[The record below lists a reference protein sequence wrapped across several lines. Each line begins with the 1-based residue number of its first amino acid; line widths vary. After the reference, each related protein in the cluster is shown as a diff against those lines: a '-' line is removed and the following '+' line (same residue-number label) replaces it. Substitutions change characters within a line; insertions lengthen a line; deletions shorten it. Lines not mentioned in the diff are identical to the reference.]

1 MRAVDGSLFTVVRV
15 YGFTVSIYCTYT
27 QHPPSTQ
34 DAHTDTIRDQTPETT
49 LLLIGYIFPSHCCT
63 GCCRPPK
70 ARFQPVTYS
79 TSTQNVQT
87 MPNLLGALM
96 QLTRDDMTFGNDFRQ
111 LACGPLFAARHV
123 NAANDSV
130 VPSLKSLVN
139 GSQVP
144 ARTALSRA
152 AQGCS

>member
-1 MRAVDGSLFTVVRV
+1 
-15 YGFTVSIYCTYT
+15 
-27 QHPPSTQ
+27 
-34 DAHTDTIRDQTPETT
+34 
-49 LLLIGYIFPSHCCT
+49 
-63 GCCRPPK
+63 
-70 ARFQPVTYS
+70 
-79 TSTQNVQT
+79 

-130 VPSLKSLVN
+130 VPSLKSLVG

-144 ARTALSRA
+144 AHRSGA
-152 AQGCS
+152 AQGCPYNPNLTLNPYAHLCEGCTYVQHTRVGVRLREESGQNVQRVCVSVCDNTVYLHMIET